1 MLHPVAGVGDGNGLD
16 AVSGQLIPDHR
27 SEGILD
33 EALFYLAAGGHDRSG
48 LADPGLEL
56 QQGSSA
62 DGILGGPELFL
73 RDDEGDHPHARQLV
87 SLADGCAALPGGDH
101 EVLDGVDGDELFGV
115 HPEEAVAGGFQLDL
129 ALLDLA
135 AVHVLVCAQGAEP
148 LSAVVFMK
156 HPRRHLPDIQVLLTH
171 GEQHRDV
178 FLRHHMALAEAG
190 VLVLVLDDLGQV
202 VAEHMAHGLLGFD
215 KLHVSAS
222 RISISSPA
230 RTVPS
235 LTTTAKMPSVGITH
249 LPTAFL
255 MAQSL

>member
-1 MLHPVAGVGDGNGLD
+1 
-16 AVSGQLIPDHR
+16 
-27 SEGILD
+27 
-33 EALFYLAAGGHDRSG
+33 
-48 LADPGLEL
+48 
-56 QQGSSA
+56 
-62 DGILGGPELFL
+62 
-73 RDDEGDHPHARQLV
+73 
-87 SLADGCAALPGGDH
+87 
-101 EVLDGVDGDELFGV
+101 
-115 HPEEAVAGGFQLDL
+115 
-129 ALLDLA
+129 
-135 AVHVLVCAQGAEP
+135 
-148 LSAVVFMK
+148 MK

-178 FLRHHMALAEAG
+178 FLRHHMALAEPG

-215 KLHVSAS
+215 ELHVSAS